1 MRLMKKP
8 KPKPPKRIKKP
19 MGRPPKF
26 ANGVALVVHVGL
38 DREQAD
44 WVTAEW
50 HRRGLQTRVDAIRA
64 ILDEARA
71 RG

>member
-1 MRLMKKP
+1 MKKP
-8 KPKPPKRIKKP
+8 KAKPKRVKRP